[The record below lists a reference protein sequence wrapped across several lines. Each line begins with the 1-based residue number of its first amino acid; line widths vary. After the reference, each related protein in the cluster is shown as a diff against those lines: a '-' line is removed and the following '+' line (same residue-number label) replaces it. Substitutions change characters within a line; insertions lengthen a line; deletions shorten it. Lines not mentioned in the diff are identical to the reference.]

1 MLDYQTKAEL
11 IVLGVKTD
19 LEPLRRGG
27 GGPIGGIGFRV
38 NGSTVSAPVKQRY
51 VRNSPYYIREGYL
64 YRLDK
69 RIGKVELPKA
79 KYYSHKVNGI
89 PAGRIVALDG
99 YDALVSAVSRRC
111 IHWKDRRCIFCSIQ
125 ENLKEAVVEKS
136 AEMIAEVVKIAYE
149 EDKNRHLTLTTGTV
163 NPTDKGALR
172 LAEVTERV
180 KKEVDI
186 PIHVQVEPVDRK
198 YIEILYEAGADT
210 IGIHVETFDEKIR
223 SRVVPAKPNIDEFTK
238 CWEDCVNI
246 FGEWKVSSWLLLGL
260 GESLKSVI
268 EGFKKM
274 AEKTVVP
281 FIAPFRPSPSS
292 TLNKPNP
299 NYVKKVYFKISGL
312 DIDINLKKFS
322 AGCPRCNGCSAI
334 GELFL

>member
-11 IVLGVKTD
+11 IVLGVRTD

-27 GGPIGGIGFRV
+27 GGPIGGISFRV
-38 NGSTVSAPVKQRY
+38 KESTVSAPVKQWY
-51 VRNSPYYIREGYL
+51 VRNSPYHITEGYL
-64 YRLDK
+64 YKLDK

-79 KYYSHKVNGI
+79 EYYSHKVNGI

-111 IHWKDRRCIFCSIQ
+111 IYWKDRRCIFCSIQ

-136 AEMIAEVVKIAYE
+136 AEIIAEVVKIAYE

-163 NPTDKGALR
+163 NPTDKGSLR
-172 LAEVTERV
+172 LAEVTKIV
-180 KKEVDI
+180 KKEIDI

-198 YIEILYEAGADT
+198 YIEILYESGADT

-223 SRVVPAKPNIDEFTK
+223 PHIIPAKPGIDEYIK
-238 CWEDCVNI
+238 CWENCVDI
-246 FGEWKVSSWLLLGL
+246 FGEWKVSSWLLIGL

-292 TLNKPNP
+292 MLNRPDP
-299 NYVKKVYFKISGL
+299 NYVKKVYSEILRL
-312 DIDINLKKFS
+312 DRDINLKKFS